1 MKGWI
6 KIHREIQDHWLWNE
20 RREYSRA
27 EAWIDILLTVNH
39 AESKVMIKGHLYT
52 VKRGESVN
60 SLETWGKRWNWT
72 RGRVK
77 RFLELLKNDS
87 MIEIKTDT
95 KTTQLT
101 VCNYDS
107 YQDERNT
114 DEHQTDI
121 KQTSNRHQTNTN
133 KNVKNNKKN
142 KNNKIESIDSTKLM
156 AFFNETFGKNH
167 EVFPPKTQQ
176 KFRNLLKIGFTK
188 AHIMRAMVTVS
199 KNEWHIKNYNHQIT
213 IDYFADANNLNKW
226 GNEEPQKQLKYNP
239 HL

>member
-20 RREYSRA
+20 RREHSRA

-52 VKRGESVN
+52 VKRGDSVN
-60 SLETWGKRWNWT
+60 SLETWAKRWNWT

-95 KTTQLT
+95 RTTQLT

-121 KQTSNRHQTNTN
+121 KQTSNEHQTDTNKNVKKN
-133 KNVKNNKKN
+133 KNVKNNN
-142 KNNKIESIDSTKLM
+142 IESIDPDKLM
-156 AFFNETFGKNH
+156 KFFNETFGKRH
-167 EVFPPKTQQ
+167 EVFSDVNKR
-176 KFRNLLKIGFTK
+176 KFNNLLKKGYK
-188 AHIMRAMVTVS
+188 KEHIMRAMINVS
-199 KNEWHIKNYNHQIT
+199 KSKWHQENYNHKIT
-213 IDYFADANNLNKW
+213 IKYFTDPNHIDEHGYETPKKNKYI
-226 GNEEPQKQLKYNP
+226 PTL
-239 HL
+239 